1 MDEQTFWDLVGALG
15 LDPAA
20 DAYERLTDTLSDYSA
35 DDIRDFADHL
45 ARALYA
51 LDTPAHYRAA
61 AGDSFLGVRC
71 AVVAAGRF
79 AYRRVLESPA
89 TLAEYAQRSHAG
101 CALLPVPEQ
110 AYRTATRRSWEHRTP
125 VSPETGSNAGA
136 WAVSWLQPLM
146 VTTRDGRA
154 PQTYMTALQHVVV
167 ALDVDPAWQS
177 WWRRSGVA
185 TCELGIVAE
194 GRLDHLRPSADIRK
208 VADKV
213 RANFTCAL
221 PASAGSR
228 PEDLLALAVAEVTG
242 IFEVIREG
250 IGLPALP
257 PMPEL
262 PELPTDVRKVQVTT
276 KALPSMP
283 RELEPQGYLTLTQ
296 IQEFFG

>member
-15 LDPAA
+15 RDPAA
-20 DAYERLTDTLSDYSA
+20 DAYDRLTDALSDHSA

-45 ARALYA
+45 AQALYA

-61 AGDSFLGVRC
+61 AGDSFLSVRC
-71 AVVAAGRF
+71 AVVAAGRR

-89 TLAEYAQRSHAG
+89 ALAGYAQRSHAG
-101 CALLPVPEQ
+101 CALLPVPER
-110 AYRTATRRSWEHRTP
+110 AYRIATRRPWEHRTP
-125 VSPETGSNAGA
+125 VSPETGSNADA

-146 VTTRDGRA
+146 GTTRDGRT

-167 ALDVDPAWQS
+167 ALDVDPAWQA

-208 VADKV
+208 VDDKV

-228 PEDLLALAVAEVTG
+228 PEDLLALAVGEVTG
-242 IFEVIREG
+242 IFEVIREA

-257 PMPEL
+257 PLPEL
-262 PELPTDVRKVQVTT
+262 PELPADVRKVEVTT
-276 KALPSMP
+276 KALPSVP
-283 RELEPQGYLTLTQ
+283 RELEPQGYLTLAQ